1 MGEPMTKKDPASR
14 VIATNR
20 KAFFNY
26 QILDRVEAGICLL
39 GTEIK
44 SIREGGLSFSDSYVD
59 LQDGEL
65 ILVGLRIAPYSHGN
79 IENHAENRSRKL
91 LLHRREIKKL
101 GIRLTERGQTM
112 VPLKAYF
119 RNGRVKLELGLGRGK
134 KSHDKRESIKRRDID
149 RETRRALRQRD

>member
-1 MGEPMTKKDPASR
+1 MTKSDSASR

-79 IENHAENRSRKL
+79 IENHAEKRPRKL

-101 GIRLTERGQTM
+101 GTKLTERGQTM

-119 RNGRVKLELGLGRGK
+119 RSGRVKLELGLGRGK
-134 KSHDKRESIKRRDID
+134 KSHDKRESIRRREID
-149 RETRRALRQRD
+149 RETRRALRGRG

>member
-1 MGEPMTKKDPASR
+1 MTKSDSASR

-79 IENHAENRSRKL
+79 IENHAETRPRKL

-101 GIRLTERGQTM
+101 GTKLTERGQTM

-119 RNGRVKLELGLGRGK
+119 RSGRVKLELGLGRGK
-134 KSHDKRESIKRRDID
+134 KSHDKRESIRRREID
-149 RETRRALRQRD
+149 RETRRALRGRG

>member
-1 MGEPMTKKDPASR
+1 MGEPMTKSDSASR

-65 ILVGLRIAPYSHGN
+65 ILVGLRVAPYSHGN
-79 IENHAENRSRKL
+79 IENHAENRPRKL

-101 GIRLTERGQTM
+101 GTRLTERGQTM

-134 KSHDKRESIKRRDID
+134 KSHDKRESIRRRDIE
-149 RETRRALRQRD
+149 RETRRALRQRG

>member
-1 MGEPMTKKDPASR
+1 MTKSDSASR

-65 ILVGLRIAPYSHGN
+65 ILVGLRVAPYSHGN
-79 IENHAENRSRKL
+79 IENHAENRPRKL

-101 GIRLTERGQTM
+101 GTRLTERGQTM

-134 KSHDKRESIKRRDID
+134 KSHDKRESIRRRDIE
-149 RETRRALRQRD
+149 RETRRALRQRG